1 MLAFKKISSDNIIN
15 RKSGNALTLPEILNT
30 TNLRRGQQ
38 CLRSILSSLHSFFH
52 YNFQQNLN
60 SIKKLNVNATDSTFD
75 YRKSKFELSLV
86 LFEFVDFMFS
96 RVESVKKGLNM
107 RLQLI
112 EGQLSDKTQQKLNKN
127 STNSN
132 DFQKKSNNLATWS
145 KDFIKKNRLNQKNL
159 KVKTC
164 FQNLSKKEKQAIY
177 YQLRKKSKKKI
188 ETSRVVKT
196 KNVLNLKLA
205 LLLIIPVVLSEILIL
220 NFSFKFYEALG
231 FSAFIGACCAIVV
244 ELFYMLTSSYNKKF
258 FKLLRAPIFIYSVFT
273 VCMSSYLSDESLK
286 AFKGSKFSEIE
297 ALNKQ
302 LSVEVELKQNV
313 LMGLRSIN
321 EDMNVYRSHNLVS
334 KGIEKLKS
342 EKNYLRQ
349 KLDASI
355 LKIESI
361 QKNILIKKEN
371 LKNLGDFS
379 MKSLKNVSFKTYA
392 VISFLI
398 LIQFLSGIFTSE
410 ISLSI
415 SENLKNKGA
424 RRLKM
429 TS

>member
-1 MLAFKKISSDNIIN
+1 MNLIEDIDIERKKD
-15 RKSGNALTLPEILNT
+15 RAVTLSLFLNT
-30 TNLRRGQQ
+30 TNLRRGQA
-38 CLRSILSSLHSFFH
+38 CLRSILTSSHSFFY

-60 SIKKLNVNATDSTFD
+60 LIKKLNVNATYSTFD
-75 YRKSKFELSLV
+75 YKKSKLELSLV
-86 LFEFVDFMFS
+86 LFEFVDFIFS

-127 STNSN
+127 SNNST
-132 DFQKKSNNLATWS
+132 DFQKKSRNLAAWS

-164 FQNLSKKEKQAIY
+164 FQTLSKKEKQAIY
-177 YQLRKKSKKKI
+177 YQLRKKSKKRI
-188 ETSRVVKT
+188 ETSRVVNT

-205 LLLIIPVVLSEILIL
+205 LLLIVPVVLSEILIL
-220 NFSFKFYEALG
+220 NFSFQFYEALG
-231 FSAFIGACCAIVV
+231 FTAFIGACCAIVV
-244 ELFYMLTSSYNKKF
+244 ELFYMLTNSYNKTF
-258 FKLLRAPIFIYSVFT
+258 FKLLRAPIFIYSILT

-286 AFKGSKFSEIE
+286 AFKGSKFAEIE
-297 ALNKQ
+297 TLNEQ
-302 LSVEVELKQNV
+302 LSVEVELKKNA
-313 LMGLRSIN
+313 LEGLKSIN
-321 EDMNVYRSHNLVS
+321 EDMNVYRSHDLVS

-342 EKNYLRQ
+342 EKQYLRK

-379 MKSLKNVSFKTYA
+379 QESLKNVSFKTYA
-392 VISFLI
+392 VIVFLV
-398 LIQFLSGIFTSE
+398 LIQFLSGIFASE

-429 TS
+429 AS